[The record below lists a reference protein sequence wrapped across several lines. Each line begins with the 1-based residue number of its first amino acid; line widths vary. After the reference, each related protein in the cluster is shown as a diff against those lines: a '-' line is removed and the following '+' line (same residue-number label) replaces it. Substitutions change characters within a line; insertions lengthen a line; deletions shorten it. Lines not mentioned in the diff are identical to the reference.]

1 VELLKPENE
10 RLVQVGKKSARRVRR
25 AWAASRGSGN
35 EHPSSVMAFGDAC
48 PRCHLPLIEIDHYGE
63 RLTGCIECNRWGTLG
78 SANLFMVLP
87 EEDLQA
93 LSNLSNARHKA
104 EDTTP

>member
-1 VELLKPENE
+1 M
-10 RLVQVGKKSARRVRR
+10 GKKSAKRVQR

-35 EHPSSVMAFGDAC
+35 EKPAPVTALGDTC
-48 PRCHLPLIEIDHYGE
+48 SKCHRPLIEIDHYGE
-63 RLTGCIECNRWGTLG
+63 RLIGCIECNHWGWPG
-78 SANLFMVLP
+78 SDKPFMALP
-87 EEDLQA
+87 EDDLQA